1 MEKPQFYTSLTQQT
15 SHPKLFGYKDHQ
27 AYHLKKKKKKKT
39 EKEKEEEEEEEEE
52 KKKKKKKKKE
62 KGIRDCYFSFLW
74 LSTKL
79 CTLLTL
85 DRFSLSIYFLPGSTL
100 PSLLCI

>member
-15 SHPKLFGYKDHQ
+15 SHSKLFGYKDHQ
-27 AYHLKKKKKKKT
+27 AYHLKKKKKKKK
-39 EKEKEEEEEEEEE
+39 EKEKEEEEEEE
-52 KKKKKKKKKE
+52 KKKKKKE